1 LALGKTLHGEGES
14 AMATSRHS
22 VLANLGMARKLGLG
36 FALVLLLTVAV
47 AAIGIAALHSVGQR
61 FDGLSQLGQFNT
73 DLLRLRQHEQAF
85 ALRSDIKEA
94 EALRSGLQSL
104 AERARSLPALAAA
117 EADLAAYGQAFEAF
131 VEAVQAKELA
141 LDMASWSVSSVA
153 NNLDVL
159 QAGLADDATYT
170 LKQSQGQQGGEFLE
184 QAGQVAQVSRL
195 MLQAMDEARVRLDKS
210 RKGEEGEQGRI
221 AQTVEAAQL
230 VEQLKAGVSDAG
242 YQSVLGEVAGHI
254 ASFSDKL
261 NEYTDLLGKEQ
272 GIKAQLQARAEQV
285 TGRVDQAYAVDQQA
299 MQAELSRNS
308 LAIALAT
315 ALALLVGILAAWLI
329 TRAVVGPL
337 KRVIGRAQRIAAGEL
352 RLESEAA
359 RNDEVGQLMQAMQQM
374 AAGLSGVVSGLQQ
387 GIEQLAGSAQALSA
401 VTEQTNREVGSQKE
415 ETEQVATAMQQMTA
429 TVHDVARNAE
439 EAAQAA
445 QAADDK
451 VDAGQRVVRQSMQRI
466 EQLATAADTASAGI
480 DSLSAEIHT
489 IGDVLAVIK
498 SVAEQTNLLAL
509 NAAIEA
515 ARAGEQ
521 GRGFAVVA
529 DEVRALARRTR
540 QSTEE
545 IERLVAS
552 LRGNAQQSVAQ
563 IRGSTELVRLA
574 VADALQTES
583 ALGSIALAVS
593 QIQQMNQQIAAA
605 AEQQSSV
612 AEEINRSVTQ
622 IRGSADQAALAMQ
635 DNARSSIELAQ
646 LGSDLKGMVGH
657 FRL

>member
-1 LALGKTLHGEGES
+1 
-14 AMATSRHS
+14 MAASRHG

-61 FDGLSQLGQFNT
+61 FDGLRQLGQFNT

-94 EALRSGLQSL
+94 EALRSGLQNL

-117 EADLAAYGQAFEAF
+117 EADLTAYGQAFEAF

-159 QAGLADDATYT
+159 QAGLADDASYT
-170 LKQSQGQQGGEFLE
+170 LKQSQGQQGGVFLE

-210 RKGEEGEQGRI
+210 RKGEEGDAQGRI

-242 YQSVLGEVAGHI
+242 YQSVLREGAGHI

-261 NEYTDLLGKEQ
+261 NKYTALLGKEQ

-299 MQAELSRNS
+299 MQAELARNS
-308 LAIALAT
+308 VAIALAT
-315 ALALLVGILAAWLI
+315 GLALLVGILAAWLI

-352 RLESEAA
+352 GLEHEAP
-359 RNDEVGQLMQAMQQM
+359 RTDEVGQLMQAMQQM

-451 VDAGQRVVRQSMQRI
+451 VDAGQRVVRESMQRI

-583 ALGSIALAVS
+583 ALGSIAVAVS
-593 QIQQMNQQIAAA
+593 LIQQMNQQIAAA

-612 AEEINRSVTQ
+612 AEEISRSVTQ

>member
-1 LALGKTLHGEGES
+1 
-14 AMATSRHS
+14 MATSRHG

-61 FDGLSQLGQFNT
+61 FDGLRQLGQINT

-159 QAGLADDATYT
+159 QSGLADDATYT
-170 LKQSQGQQGGEFLE
+170 LKQSQGQQGSEFLE

-230 VEQLKAGVSDAG
+230 VDQLKASVSDAG

-299 MQAELSRNS
+299 MQAELARNS

-315 ALALLVGILAAWLI
+315 GLALLVGILAAWLI

-352 RLESEAA
+352 SLEREDA
-359 RNDEVGQLMQAMQQM
+359 RSDEVGQLMHAMQQM
-374 AAGLSGVVSGLQQ
+374 AVGLSGVVSGLQQ
-387 GIEQLAGSAQALSA
+387 GIEQLAGSAQALST

-451 VDAGQRVVRQSMQRI
+451 VDAGQRVVRESMQRI

-489 IGDVLAVIK
+489 IGDVLEVIK

-583 ALGSIALAVS
+583 ALGSIAVAVS
-593 QIQQMNQQIAAA
+593 LIQQMNQQIAAA

-612 AEEINRSVTQ
+612 AEEISRSVTQ

-646 LGSDLKGMVGH
+646 LGNDLKGMVGH

>member
-1 LALGKTLHGEGES
+1 MAATKHG
-14 AMATSRHS
+14 

-36 FALVLLLTVAV
+36 FALVLLLTLVV
-47 AAIGIAALHSVGQR
+47 AAIGVYALANVGQR
-61 FDGLSQLGQFNT
+61 FDGLRQMAQFNT
-73 DLLRLRQHEQAF
+73 DLLKLRQHEQAF

-94 EALRSGLQSL
+94 DALRSGLQGL
-104 AERARSLPALAAA
+104 VERAQAVPVLAST
-117 EADLAAYGQAFEAF
+117 EADLNAYGQAFDQF
-131 VEAVQAKELA
+131 VQAVQAKELA

-159 QAGLADDATYT
+159 QAGLADDGTYT

-195 MLQAMDEARVRLDKS
+195 MLQAMDEARVRLDQS
-210 RKGEEGEQGRI
+210 RKGGEASAEGRI
-221 AQTVEAAQL
+221 AQTVEAATL
-230 VEQLKAGVSDAG
+230 IDQLKVSVADAG

-254 ASFSDKL
+254 GSFSEKL
-261 NEYTDLLGKEQ
+261 NEYTDLLGQER
-272 GIKAQLQARAEQV
+272 GIKDQLQARAEQV
-285 TGRVDQAYAVDQQA
+285 TARVDQVYADQEQA
-299 MQAELSRNS
+299 MQAELARNAV
-308 LAIALAT
+308 AITAAT
-315 ALALLVGILAAWLI
+315 ALALLVGVLAAWLI
-329 TRAVVGPL
+329 TRAVVAPL
-337 KRVIGRAQRIAAGEL
+337 KRVISRARRIAAGEL
-352 RLESEAA
+352 GIEAEPPRA
-359 RNDEVGQLMQAMQQM
+359 DEVGQLLQAMQQM
-374 AAGLSGVVSGLQQ
+374 AEGLSGIVSGLQQ
-387 GIEQLAGSAQALSA
+387 GIDQLAGSAQALSA
-401 VTEQTNREVGSQKE
+401 VTEQTNREVGSQKD

-439 EAAQAA
+439 QAAQAA

-451 VDAGQRVVRQSMQRI
+451 VGSGQQVVRQSMQRI
-466 EQLATAADTASAGI
+466 EQLAQAAETASSGI

-489 IGDVLAVIK
+489 IGDVLEVIK

-552 LRGNAQQSVAQ
+552 LRGNAQQSVMQ

-574 VADALQTES
+574 VADTLQTES
-583 ALGSIALAVS
+583 ALGSIAAAVS
-593 QIQQMNQQIAAA
+593 LIQQMNQQIAAA

-612 AEEINRSVTQ
+612 AEEISRSVTQ
-622 IRGSADQAALAMQ
+622 IRGSADQAALAME
-635 DNARSSIELAQ
+635 DNARSSVELAQ
-646 LGSDLKGMVGH
+646 LGNDLKGMVGH

>member
-1 LALGKTLHGEGES
+1 
-14 AMATSRHS
+14 MATSRHG

-61 FDGLSQLGQFNT
+61 FDGLRQLGQINT

-94 EALRSGLQSL
+94 EALRSGLQNL

-159 QAGLADDATYT
+159 QAGLADDGTYT

-230 VEQLKAGVSDAG
+230 VEQLKAAVADAG

-285 TGRVDQAYAVDQQA
+285 TGRVDQAYAADQQA
-299 MQAELSRNS
+299 MQAELARNS

-315 ALALLVGILAAWLI
+315 GLALLVGVLAAWLI

-352 RLESEAA
+352 SLDSEAP
-359 RNDEVGQLMQAMQQM
+359 RSDEVGQLMQAMQQM

-451 VDAGQRVVRQSMQRI
+451 VDAGQRVVRESMQRI

-489 IGDVLAVIK
+489 IGDVLEVIK

-583 ALGSIALAVS
+583 ALGSIAVAVS
-593 QIQQMNQQIAAA
+593 LIQQMNQQIAAA

-612 AEEINRSVTQ
+612 AEEISRSVTQ

-646 LGSDLKGMVGH
+646 LGNDLKGMVGH

>member
-1 LALGKTLHGEGES
+1 MAVTKHG
-14 AMATSRHS
+14 

-36 FALVLLLTVAV
+36 FALVLLLTLAV
-47 AAIGIAALHSVGQR
+47 AAIGVFALYSVAQR
-61 FDGLSQLGQFNT
+61 FDGLRQMTQFNT
-73 DLLRLRQHEQAF
+73 DLLRLRQLEQGF
-85 ALRSDIKEA
+85 ALRSDSEDA
-94 EALRSGLQSL
+94 EALRTGLQGL
-104 AERARSLPALAAA
+104 IERARGVAQLSAS
-117 EADLAAYGQAFEAF
+117 EADLTAYGQAFDTF

-159 QAGLADDATYT
+159 QAGLADDGSYT

-184 QAGQVAQVSRL
+184 QAAQVAQVSRL
-195 MLQAMDEARVRLDKS
+195 MLQAMDEARVRLEQG
-210 RKGEEGEQGRI
+210 RKGEEAVNQGRI
-221 AQTVEAAQL
+221 AQTVEAASL
-230 VEQLKAGVSDAG
+230 VEQLKTSVSDSG

-254 ASFSDKL
+254 ASFSEKL
-261 NEYTDLLGKEQ
+261 NEYTDLLAKEQ
-272 GIKAQLQARAEQV
+272 GLKAQLQARADQV
-285 TGRVDQAYAVDQQA
+285 TARVDQAYSSQEQA
-299 MQAELSRNS
+299 MQSELKRNA
-308 LAIALAT
+308 LAISLAT
-315 ALALLVGILAAWLI
+315 ALALLAGVLAAWLI

-337 KRVIGRAQRIAAGEL
+337 KRVITRAQRIAAGDL
-352 RLESEAA
+352 GMQAEAP
-359 RNDEVGQLMQAMQQM
+359 RGDEVGQLLQAMQQM
-374 AAGLSGVVSGLQQ
+374 AAGLSGMVSGLQQ
-387 GIEQLAGSAQALSA
+387 GIEQLAGSAQSLSS

-451 VDAGQRVVRQSMQRI
+451 VESGQQVVRQSMQRI
-466 EQLATAADTASAGI
+466 EQLAAAAETASAGI
-480 DSLSAEIHT
+480 ESLSAEIHN
-489 IGDVLAVIK
+489 IGDVLEVIK

-574 VADALQTES
+574 VADALHTES
-583 ALGSIALAVS
+583 ALGSIATAVS
-593 QIQQMNQQIAAA
+593 LIQQMNQQIAAA

-612 AEEINRSVTQ
+612 AEEISRSVTQ
-622 IRGSADQAALAMQ
+622 IRSSADQAALAMR
-635 DNARSSIELAQ
+635 DNAQSSVQLAQ
-646 LGSDLKGMVGH
+646 LGDELKGMVGH

>member
-1 LALGKTLHGEGES
+1 MAVTKHG
-14 AMATSRHS
+14 

-36 FALVLLLTVAV
+36 FALVLLLTLLV
-47 AAIGIAALHSVGQR
+47 AAIGVYALFSVGQR
-61 FDGLSQLGQFNT
+61 FDGLRQMAQFNT

-85 ALRSDIKEA
+85 ALRSDITEA
-94 EALRSGLQSL
+94 DALRTGLQGL
-104 AERARSLPALAAA
+104 LERARGLPGLAST
-117 EADLAAYGQAFEAF
+117 EDELGAYGQAFDQF
-131 VEAVQAKELA
+131 VQAVQGKELA

-159 QAGLADDATYT
+159 QAGLADDGTYT

-195 MLQAMDEARVRLDKS
+195 MLQAMDEARVRLEQS
-210 RKGEEGEQGRI
+210 RKGGEVGQGRI
-221 AQTVEAAQL
+221 AQTVEAASL
-230 VEQLKAGVSDAG
+230 VEQLKGAVSDAG

-261 NEYTDLLGKEQ
+261 NEYTDLLAQEQ
-272 GIKAQLQARAEQV
+272 GIKAQLQVRAEQV
-285 TGRVDQAYAVDQQA
+285 TARVDQAYSAQEQA
-299 MQAELSRNS
+299 MQAELARNAV
-308 LAIALAT
+308 AIAAAT
-315 ALALLVGILAAWLI
+315 ALALLVGVLAAWLI
-329 TRAVVGPL
+329 TRAVVAPL
-337 KRVIGRAQRIAAGEL
+337 KRVIIRARRIAAGEL
-352 RLESEAA
+352 AIEAEA
-359 RNDEVGQLMQAMQQM
+359 PRKDEVGQLLQAMQQM
-374 AAGLSGVVSGLQQ
+374 AEGLSGVVSGLQQ
-387 GIEQLAGSAQALSA
+387 GIEQLAGNAQALSA
-401 VTEQTNREVGSQKE
+401 VTEQTNREVGSQKD

-439 EAAQAA
+439 QAAEAA

-451 VDAGQRVVRQSMQRI
+451 VESGQQVVRQSMQRI
-466 EQLATAADTASAGI
+466 EQLAAAAETASCGI

-489 IGDVLAVIK
+489 IGDVLEVIK

-552 LRGNAQQSVAQ
+552 LRGNAQQSVTQ

-583 ALGSIALAVS
+583 ALGSIAAAVS
-593 QIQQMNQQIAAA
+593 LIQQMNQQIAAA

-612 AEEINRSVTQ
+612 AEEISRSVTQ
-622 IRGSADQAALAMQ
+622 IRGSADQAALAME
-635 DNARSSIELAQ
+635 DNARSSVELAR
-646 LGSDLKGMVGH
+646 LGDDLKGMVGH